1 MDTKSQRDITRK
13 LKVLNYALT
22 HKNVAKT
29 CRHFSI
35 GRATFYRW
43 KTAYLVKGELGLI
56 DSRPCPENPTLRVQ
70 KNLKKKLYIC
80 APLTILVRL
89 KFLGI

>member
-13 LKVLNYALT
+13 LKILTYALE

-56 DSRPCPENPTLRVQ
+56 DSRPCPENLTLRVQ
-70 KNLKKKLYIC
+70 KNLKKNYTFAHHL
-80 APLTILVRL
+80 P
-89 KFLGI
+89 F

>member
-43 KTAYLVKGELGLI
+43 K
-56 DSRPCPENPTLRVQ
+56 N
-70 KNLKKKLYIC
+70 
-80 APLTILVRL
+80 
-89 KFLGI
+89 GISCKR